1 MRFAVAASALALAST
16 ALAADWPIVVGS
28 TGGSPLSFNP
38 NNVTA
43 AVNDTVTFIFSTA
56 PSNHTV
62 VQSLFAKPC
71 EPAPGGFASGYIAGD
86 ATNPKNFTLVV
97 GDTKPIWF
105 YCAQTTKTHCIAGM
119 VGAINPPASPATND
133 LSAFVALATGASSIG
148 QPTQLTF
155 APLATATAITP
166 AANSSGSSNSS
177 STATST
183 TSATGTNAAVVGKG
197 VSGGVVAAL
206 AAAFGVAL
214 L

>member
-1 MRFAVAASALALAST
+1 MRFATAATALALVST
-16 ALAADWPIVVGS
+16 AFAADFVVNVGNNGS
-28 TGGSPLSFNP
+28 GNGLFFSPNSITA
-38 NNVTA
+38 NVS
-43 AVNDTVTFIFSTA
+43 DTVTFVFNTNGT
-56 PSNHTV
+56 NHTV

-71 EPAPGGFASGYIAGD
+71 EPAAGGFASGYIPGSVTD
-86 ATNPKNFTLVV
+86 PKNFTLVV

-105 YCAQTTKTHCIAGM
+105 YCAQTTRTHCIAGM

-133 LSAFVALATGASSIG
+133 LSAFVALATGASSIV

-155 APLATATAITP
+155 APLATATAIVP
-166 AANSSGSSNSS
+166 SAASNTS
-177 STATST
+177 ATST
-183 TSATGTNAAVVGKG
+183 SAAKGTNAAAPGAKG